1 MSSPLFNV
9 AKLQAHKYSCLIAG
23 NDFAKTMTE
32 RKLFTQVDLSDT
44 SPTLI
49 KTQLVTLYERLLGE
63 IYEMDSA
70 EITAAYQLF
79 IDARNS
85 VINSNEK
92 NILKSYERCDGFE
105 GTSVKNITKGDPQ
118 QTFSAWKVVLT
129 ALLSDYSYL
138 YE

>member
-1 MSSPLFNV
+1 M
-9 AKLQAHKYSCLIAG
+9 AK
-23 NDFAKTMTE
+23 
-32 RKLFTQVDLSDT
+32 RKLFTQVELTDT
-44 SPTLI
+44 SPALI

-63 IYEMDSA
+63 TYSTESA

-85 VINSNEK
+85 VINSKEK
-92 NILKSYERCDGFE
+92 NILKSYERCDSFQ
-105 GTSVKNITKGDPQ
+105 GTRVKNITKGDPQ
-118 QTFSAWKVVLT
+118 QTFSAWKVVLA